1 MERETQV
8 VHAIIAAGETEVD
21 VASAELNSLNLV
33 VCMLVFADDWRIV
46 DWGSALAFQYTAL
59 NPYLI
64 STRQHGDIIE
74 QDGVVAHVSKEQKA
88 CDGVEQGL

>member
-33 VCMLVFADDWRIV
+33 VCMLVFADD
-46 DWGSALAFQYTAL
+46 
-59 NPYLI
+59 
-64 STRQHGDIIE
+64 
-74 QDGVVAHVSKEQKA
+74 
-88 CDGVEQGL
+88 